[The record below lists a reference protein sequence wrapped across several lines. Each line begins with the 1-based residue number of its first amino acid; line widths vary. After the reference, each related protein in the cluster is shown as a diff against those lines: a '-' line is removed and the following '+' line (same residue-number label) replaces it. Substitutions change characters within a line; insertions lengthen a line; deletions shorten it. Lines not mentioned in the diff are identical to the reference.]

1 MTATSPESEDTGAT
15 RGEETALRSVTAR
28 GFTLIEMLI
37 VVAVMAVL
45 AAVALANY
53 QPYIQRGHRAQ
64 ARAGLLQAA
73 QWMERVATANGV
85 YPETTLTSTPLP
97 ASLSAAA
104 GPRYILSLKTSTP
117 AAYTLAATPQGAQ
130 LSDRCATLTLD
141 HTGMRGITTGG
152 TAGSGDAITECW
164 GR

>member
-1 MTATSPESEDTGAT
+1 MTAARPRSEGTGPT
-15 RGEETALRSVTAR
+15 RGEGTALRSVGSH

-37 VVAVMAVL
+37 VVAIMAVL

-53 QPYIQRGHRAQ
+53 RPYIQRGHRAQ

-97 ASLSAAA
+97 ASLSTAA
-104 GPRYILSLKTSTP
+104 GPRYIVSLKTSTP
-117 AAYTLAATPQGAQ
+117 AAYTLLATPQGAQ

-141 HTGMRGITTGG
+141 HTGLRGITTGG
-152 TAGSGDAITECW
+152 TAGSGDAIAECW

>member
-1 MTATSPESEDTGAT
+1 MKATRHESEGTGPT
-15 RGEETALRSVTAR
+15 RGEGAALRSVTPR

-37 VVAVMAVL
+37 VVAIMAVL
-45 AAVALANY
+45 AAVAMANY

-85 YPETTLTSTPLP
+85 YPEATLTSTPLP
-97 ASLSAAA
+97 VSLSTTA

-117 AAYTLAATPQGAQ
+117 AAYTLLATPQGAQ

-141 HTGMRGITTGG
+141 HTGVRGMTTGG
-152 TAGSGDAITECW
+152 TAGSADAIAECW